1 MPRWL
6 RLAMVAGIAALVLVL
21 MLSFRRDPHDIRTG
35 TVGRPAAAFS
45 LQRLEGAG
53 TVSLADAAG
62 KVVVVNFF
70 ASWCIPCKQE
80 NPALVRMWARYRSS
94 DVVFV
99 ALTGAIAWSAR
110 PHEASPAERI
120 DRITADLRCVV
131 CQGLSVKDSPAESAR
146 QMRDL
151 VAQRVAEGRTDD
163 EIRDEFRRSYGDW
176 VLLSPPVA
184 SWTGL
189 VWLVPL
195 VALLGGLLVAL
206 GGMRGRPVAAGTPT
220 AAELALLRE
229 RVAREEAVE

>member
-1 MPRWL
+1 MTRQ
-6 RLAMVAGIAALVLVL
+6 RLVVLV
-21 MLSFRRDPHDIRTG
+21 
-35 TVGRPAAAFS
+35 
-45 LQRLEGAG
+45 
-53 TVSLADAAG
+53 
-62 KVVVVNFF
+62 
-70 ASWCIPCKQE
+70 
-80 NPALVRMWARYRSS
+80 ALL
-94 DVVFV
+94 

-131 CQGLSVKDSPAESAR
+131 CQGLSVKDSPAASAR

-189 VWLVPL
+189 VWFVPL